1 MGDAAT
7 RDHEQA
13 CRQLEDRL
21 GGPEMPAPYVCGL
34 APIDREHALLIAQ
47 HRRCLAALARPD
59 PRRLTRELASYRV
72 ILDAH
77 DRSEEL
83 LQRELGFPEL
93 GEHALVHRHFLRN
106 LDEVIEELRREGPSP
121 ALARWMK
128 EDAPRWLGVHLH
140 NDQAIAR
147 WVRAQGFV
155 LDRREGLWRAGVPDL
170 DGPLARGLR
179 LIRS

>member
-13 CRQLEDRL
+13 CRLLEHRL
-21 GGPEMPAPYVCGL
+21 GAPEMPAQYACGL
-34 APIDREHALLIAQ
+34 APIDREHALLIRQ
-47 HRRCLAALARPD
+47 HRRCLEAMARRD
-59 PRRLTRELASYRV
+59 PRRVTQELAIYRA

-77 DRSEEL
+77 DRSEEQ

-106 LDEVIEELRREGPSP
+106 LDAVIEELRHAGPSRTLE
-121 ALARWMK
+121 AWMK

-147 WVRAQGFV
+147 WAAAQGLV
-155 LDRREGLWRAGVPDL
+155 VDRRERLWRAGVPEL
-170 DGPLARGLR
+170 DGPLTRGLW
-179 LIRS
+179 LVRS